1 MFDVCVACYKL
12 IWFWQKTGYNSSWHE
27 SCMLANDKG
36 YKAAREFADDQNR
49 KHGLPTSGELYGRT
63 GSTGE
68 MLPPDMWRN
77 QNLDWTKKP
86 IHEHMARLY
95 PSEETYK
102 DVMNWIKTIAESDCV
117 PPHIEDADLELVDP
131 YPEKESK

>member
-1 MFDVCVACYKL
+1 
-12 IWFWQKTGYNSSWHE
+12 
-27 SCMLANDKG
+27 MLANDKG
-36 YKAAREFADDQNR
+36 YKAAKDFADEQNR

-68 MLPPDMWRN
+68 MLPPELWRD
-77 QNLDWTKKP
+77 QSRDWTKKA

-95 PSEETYK
+95 PSKETYN

-117 PPHIEDADLELVDP
+117 PPHIEDTDLELVDP
-131 YPEKESK
+131 YPEKE